1 MAISSIQYSFL
12 APHIYKPNF
21 IEADKRD
28 MVKASTRNCI
38 DDVLTVLEK
47 DFNKT
52 QF

>member
-12 APHIYKPNF
+12 APHIYNPNF
-21 IEADKRD
+21 IETDKRD